1 MSRSRWMMLKY
12 MGKTYRGSIINN
24 KIYKGRCIRKGYV
37 EIVDETGTIF
47 TYSSAYFKPAQPV
60 EDPNMDGR
68 VARFVNCLAKALAV
82 SVPDIVT
89 VERKENGSIIPDG
102 KIKREDG
109 DLLLVLNTSD
119 FSEETAFVICREM
132 RYLWQQEY
140 HPEWAQI
147 SEDTVGDSG
156 LSVPQLDA
164 LAFTA
169 VAMSTLVRKKPSFND
184 LPDETAKAIF
194 SEANKISKECRFF

>member
-47 TYSSAYFKPAQPV
+47 TYSSAYFKPAQTV

-68 VARFVNCLAKALAV
+68 VARFINCLAKALVV
-82 SVPDIVT
+82 SVPDVVTEEQKGNAPIV
-89 VERKENGSIIPDG
+89 PDG
-102 KIKREDG
+102 KIKRENG
-109 DLLLVLNTSD
+109 DLLLVLNTLD
-119 FSEETAFVICREM
+119 FGEETAFVICREM

-140 HPEWAQI
+140 HPEWAEI
-147 SEDTVGDSG
+147 TEGTVGESG

-164 LAFTA
+164 LAFAA
-169 VAMSTLVRKKPSFND
+169 VAMSALFRKKPAFSD
-184 LPDETAKAIF
+184 LPDETVRSIY